1 MQLKRL
7 RKTSSYVLGSI
18 EVPATVDIEEVLS
31 ELNKDEIAEY
41 FYIGEYDDST
51 HLGLIKHL
59 KHVLGQDRPMMPNDR
74 KELICEWIDYTIFN
88 CI

>member
-1 MQLKRL
+1 MF
-7 RKTSSYVLGSI
+7 LGSI

-51 HLGLIKHL
+51 PLGLIKHL
-59 KHVLGQDRPMMPNDR
+59 KHVLGQDRPMMTNVP
-74 KELICEWIDYTIFN
+74 KELICEWIGYNIFN

>member
-1 MQLKRL
+1 MF
-7 RKTSSYVLGSI
+7 LGSI

-41 FYIGEYDDST
+41 FHIGEYDDST
-51 HLGLIKHL
+51 QLGLIKHL
-59 KHVLGQDRPMMPNDR
+59 KHVIGQDRPIIPSDP
-74 KELICEWIDYTIFN
+74 KELICEWIDYNIFN

>member
-1 MQLKRL
+1 MF
-7 RKTSSYVLGSI
+7 LGSI

-41 FYIGEYDDST
+41 FHIGDYNDST
-51 HLGLIKHL
+51 PLELIKYL
-59 KHVLGQDRPMMPNDR
+59 KHVLGQNRPMMPNEL
-74 KELICEWIDYTIFN
+74 KELICEWIDCNIFN

>member
-1 MQLKRL
+1 MF
-7 RKTSSYVLGSI
+7 LGSI

-31 ELNKDEIAEY
+31 ELNKDEITEY
-41 FYIGEYDDST
+41 FHIGEYDNST

-59 KHVLGQDRPMMPNDR
+59 KHVLGQDRPMMPNDL
-74 KELICEWIDYTIFN
+74 KELICEWIDYNICN

>member
-1 MQLKRL
+1 MF
-7 RKTSSYVLGSI
+7 LGSI

-59 KHVLGQDRPMMPNDR
+59 KHVLDQDRPMMTNVP
-74 KELICEWIDYTIFN
+74 KELICERIDYNIFN

>member
-1 MQLKRL
+1 MF
-7 RKTSSYVLGSI
+7 LGSI

-41 FYIGEYDDST
+41 FHIGEYDDST
-51 HLGLIKHL
+51 PLGLIKHL
-59 KHVLGQDRPMMPNDR
+59 KHVLDQDRPMMTNVP
-74 KELICEWIDYTIFN
+74 KELICEWIDYNIFN